1 MSPIISAPRRAW
13 KNSLTRAQWVLIL
26 LVLSVTINYIDRGSL
41 SAADK
46 YLEQDFGLD
55 TQSRGEIYSAF
66 FAGYAG
72 LMLLAGWLVDR
83 FDVNRVL
90 AVGFMIWTTAILLTG
105 AASGFAMLICLR
117 VALGRASKPLIPRIF
132 EDPFGT
138 VHHEQQRG
146 FANAAI
152 DAGSK
157 FDPQS
162 AFSRAAC

>member
-1 MSPIISAPRRAW
+1 MLAMYRSAHTRGANCDKLVKVLYLLLMSPTLSAPRRAL
-13 KNSLTRAQWVLIL
+13 KIPLTRAQWVILIL

-55 TQSRGEIYSAF
+55 PQRRGEIYSAF

-90 AVGFMIWTTAILLTG
+90 AIGFMIWTTRDSAH
-105 AASGFAMLICLR
+105 R
-117 VALGRASKPLIPRIF
+117 
-132 EDPFGT
+132 
-138 VHHEQQRG
+138 RG
-146 FANAAI
+146 IRFRNAH
-152 DAGSK
+152 
-157 FDPQS
+157 
-162 AFSRAAC
+162 RAATGPRRR